1 MSKQFNKKQLKTIR
15 ILLNLQTILKQ
26 LNMKKSLLIL
36 SLLSSVTFFSKAQD
50 APKADTAKT
59 AAAPAGPATTTPLTV
74 FGSVD
79 AYYKYDFSG
88 LKTAGGSNIP
98 TSFANEQ
105 NSVSLGMIDVGLKK
119 KVGKASFL
127 GELSFGPRGQSQSI
141 PTPASAT
148 DNSFHI
154 QNLYISY
161 DLTDK
166 LNVTGGYMSTFIG
179 YEVISPTGNFNYS
192 TSYLFTNGPFQNG
205 GFKATYT
212 FSDRV
217 SLMAG
222 IFNDKWNVYQSNK
235 SVNTFGAQLMVVPV
249 KNWTAYL
256 NFISGH
262 DSGTEVDL
270 TTNYQITSAFKLG
283 LNGATFSAP
292 SGMTGGFD
300 GVALYPQLAV
310 SPAVT
315 LGLRG
320 EYFKCKDG
328 DYVTVGA
335 APGKSVTGLTATLN
349 FKYGPLTV
357 IPEVRLDHN
366 KDEVFLQSDH
376 VTPTTS
382 ASQFLIAAVYA
393 F

>member
-1 MSKQFNKKQLKTIR
+1 
-15 ILLNLQTILKQ
+15 
-26 LNMKKSLLIL
+26 MKKSLLFL
-36 SLLSSVTFFSKAQD
+36 SLLTSATLLSKAQD
-50 APKADTAKT
+50 TTKAGAPPPPP
-59 AAAPAGPATTTPLTV
+59 AAPASTPLTV

-88 LKTAGGSNIP
+88 LKTAAGSNIP

-105 NSVSLGMIDVGLKK
+105 NSVSLGMIDVGVKK

-141 PTPASAT
+141 PTAAGT
-148 DNSFHI
+148 YDETNNSFHI
-154 QNLYISY
+154 QNLYLSY

-166 LNVTGGYMSTFIG
+166 LNLTGGYMATFIG
-179 YEVISPTGNFNYS
+179 YEVISPAGNFNYS
-192 TSYLFTNGPFQNG
+192 TSYLFTNGPFQNAG
-205 GFKATYT
+205 LKATYA

-222 IFNDKWNVYQSNK
+222 IFNDKWNLYQSNK

-262 DSGTEVDL
+262 ESGTEFDV
-270 TTNYQITSAFKLG
+270 TTNYQISTAFKLG

-292 SGMTGGFD
+292 SGTTGGFS

-320 EYFKCKDG
+320 EYFKTKAG
-328 DYVTVGA
+328 DYATVGP

-349 FKYGPLTV
+349 FKSGPLTV

-366 KDEVFLQSDH
+366 KDKVFLQSDH
-376 VTPTTS
+376 VTPTQS